1 MPSPFP
7 RFSETMRAAAAALGA
22 VPLLVVVPLVAVV
35 LLWLLLIAVGLDHVP
50 AGMIDIMAIP
60 PISSLFDINL
70 VLGTLRNPGAA
81 GVAVLFGVIAFRA
94 IVWAALVALI
104 LDALRGERPSSVS
117 VAVAIRALPATLA
130 YLVANLAAF
139 FLLQVLSVFLANLG
153 LLLSMFGFVAT
164 LYFLTFTPVAAAA
177 EKIPFREAMRRSAVA
192 ARFPGSRHIGLV
204 FLYFFATFIPLI
216 YSLQAPGPFKANP
229 SFAQW
234 ALVLLFTLLH
244 VLFLSA
250 FAYRYLAVEDQIP
263 APRPRPAPSRPVR
276 RR

>member
-7 RFSETMRAAAAALGA
+7 RFGETMRAAAGALGA
-22 VPLLVVVPLVAVV
+22 MPFLVAIPLVSVL

-50 AGMIDIMAIP
+50 SGFIDIMAIP

-70 VLGTLRNPGAA
+70 ALGTLRNPGPG
-81 GVAVLFGVIAFRA
+81 GVAVLFGLIAFRA

-104 LDALRGERPSSVS
+104 LDALRGERPSSVT
-117 VAVAIRALPATLA
+117 VAVGIRALPATLA
-130 YLVANLAAF
+130 YMVANLAAF
-139 FLLQVLSVFLANLG
+139 FLLQTLSVFLANLG

-177 EKIPFREAMRRSAVA
+177 EKVPFREAVRRSAVA

-204 FLYFFATFIPLI
+204 FLYFFVTFIPLM
-216 YSLQAPGPFKANP
+216 YGLQAPGPFRANP
-229 SFAQW
+229 SFTQW
-234 ALVLLFTLLH
+234 ALVLAFTLVH
-244 VLFLSA
+244 VLFLGA

-263 APRPRPAPSRPVR
+263 APRPRQAPSRPAR